1 MTDREPVPFADIPF
15 RGIVEQSLAGVY
27 VIVDERF
34 RYANDTFAR
43 MFGYRP
49 EEFIG
54 MHLEDLMAPESR
66 EEALESYRQSLAGR
80 EGGRVHDYPKC
91 LHRDGQVV
99 HLEVHGSIVEY
110 RGRPALSGVA
120 IDITERVRREEE
132 LRESRRQLRQLA
144 AHLSTVREEQ
154 RAVLAREVHDVLGGM
169 LTSIKMDVGRIVR
182 RTEAPELAGIRSIA
196 VDLVALVQ
204 ETIDTARKISDE
216 LRPSTLDTLGLT
228 AAIRDDLRRF
238 GARHGVQTALTVEG
252 GEPELSP
259 LLATQCYRI
268 FQEALT
274 NIGKHAQA
282 SEVEVGLRKQAD
294 SLELS
299 VRDDGCG
306 IDMGATRPGSL
317 GLLNMSERARRIGGK
332 LDVRGGHSNGTLVT
346 LTVPLADAPLRIDD

>member
-1 MTDREPVPFADIPF
+1 MDRDPVPFGDIPF

-43 MFGYRP
+43 MFGYRVD
-49 EEFIG
+49 EFLG
-54 MHLEDLMAPESR
+54 MHLEELMAPESKA
-66 EEALESYRQSLAGR
+66 EALESYRESLAGR
-80 EGGRVHDYPKC
+80 EGGRVHDFPKC
-91 LHRDGQVV
+91 LHRDGHVV

-120 IDITERVRREEE
+120 IDITERVRREDE

-144 AHLSTVREEQ
+144 AHLSSVREEQ

-169 LTSIKMDVGRIVR
+169 LTSIKMDVARIVR
-182 RTEAPELAGIRSIA
+182 RTESPELAEIRAIA
-196 VDLVALVQ
+196 TDLVALVQ

-216 LRPSTLDTLGLT
+216 LRPGSLDTLGLT

-238 GARHGVQTALTVEG
+238 ESRHGVLTRLQIEG
-252 GEPELSP
+252 GEPALSP
-259 LLATQCYRI
+259 LRATQCYRI

-274 NIGKHAQA
+274 NVGKHARA
-282 SEVEVGLRKQAD
+282 SEVEVTLIAD
-294 SLELS
+294 TGMLTLT

-306 IDMGATRPGSL
+306 IDGNARRSGSL
-317 GLLNMSERARRIGGK
+317 GLVNMSERARRIAGT
-332 LDVRGGHSNGTLVT
+332 LEVRGARGSGTRVTLV
-346 LTVPLADAPLRIDD
+346 VPLGDAPEAVDD

>member
-1 MTDREPVPFADIPF
+1 MDRAPVPFADIPF

-34 RYANDTFAR
+34 RYANDTFAA
-43 MFGYRP
+43 MFGYRVA
-49 EEFIG
+49 EFLG
-54 MHLEDLMAPESR
+54 MHLEDLMAPESKQ
-66 EEALESYRQSLAGR
+66 EALESYRQSLAGR
-80 EGGRVHDYPKC
+80 EGGRVHDFPKC
-91 LHRDGQVV
+91 LHRDGHIV

-169 LTSIKMDVGRIVR
+169 LTSIKLDVGRIVR
-182 RTEAPELAGIRSIA
+182 RTEAPALAEIRAIA
-196 VDLVALVQ
+196 TDLVGLVQ

-216 LRPSTLDTLGLT
+216 LRPSSLDTLGLT

-238 GARHGVQTALTVEG
+238 ESRHGVRARLRVAGSDPTLSALR
-252 GEPELSP
+252 
-259 LLATQCYRI
+259 ATQCYRI

-274 NIGKHAQA
+274 NVARHAQA
-282 SEVEVGLRKQAD
+282 SEVEVV
-294 SLELS
+294 LS
-299 VRDDGCG
+299 TAGEALVLTVRDDGCG
-306 IDMGATRPGSL
+306 IDTGAMRPGSL
-317 GLLNMSERARRIGGK
+317 GLLNMRERARRIGGT
-332 LDVRGGHSNGTLVT
+332 LELNGGQGRGTSVT
-346 LTVPLADAPLRIDD
+346 LRMPLGDAPEAPDD